1 MRDFFLDNKLTL
13 LYIIFSLG
21 MILFSVL
28 INGIFVR
35 FSKTLGIRN
44 VNENGIRWSSES
56 KPAFGGISFYII
68 FLLTIVT
75 YSILFNK
82 DNVFFDLNFLGLL
95 IAVTLGFL
103 IGLADD
109 AYDTRPWLKFSVQVI
124 CGLVLILTGSVIDI
138 TNNTMF
144 NYFFTLLWV
153 VGIMNAINL
162 LDNMDAIATLTS
174 IFTVLG
180 ALIVL
185 TAHQNGNNI
194 YTLILVGLLASLI
207 GFLFFNWSPAKMYM
221 GDTGS
226 QFLGV
231 LLGAIGI
238 NYFWNIPVQPE
249 EPFVSK
255 KIIMVA
261 MAFMIPIIDTTTV
274 IINRISKG
282 HSPFIGGKDHTT
294 HHVSYLGFSEKA
306 VAKIMALISLT
317 GLLIITAMVFLIDT
331 WSSLYFITFGIY
343 FLLVFVVLF
352 YITRIKRK
360 KTA

>member
-1 MRDFFLDNKLTL
+1 MRDFFLDNRLTL
-13 LYIIFSLG
+13 LYIVFSLG
-21 MILFSVL
+21 MVLFSIL

-44 VNENGIRWSSES
+44 GNENGIRWSSES

-68 FLLTIVT
+68 FLLSIVT
-75 YSILFNK
+75 YSIFFNK
-82 DNVFFDLNFLGLL
+82 DNIFLDLGFLGLL

-109 AYDTRPWLKFSVQVI
+109 AYDTRPWLKFSVQLI
-124 CGLVLILTGSVIDI
+124 CGIVLIVTENVIHISDH
-138 TNNTMF
+138 TMF
-144 NYFFTLLWV
+144 NYLFTLLWV

-185 TAHQNGNNI
+185 TAYQSSNHI
-194 YTLILVGLLASLI
+194 YTLILIGLLASLV

-231 LLGAIGI
+231 LLAAIGI
-238 NYFWNIPVQPE
+238 NYFWNIPEQPDA
-249 EPFVSK
+249 FISK
-255 KIIMVA
+255 KIILVA
-261 MAFMIPIIDTTTV
+261 MAFMIPLIDTTTV
-274 IINRISKG
+274 VINRLSKG

-306 VAKIMALISLT
+306 VARIMALISMT
-317 GLLIITAMVFLIDT
+317 GLLIITATVFIIET
-331 WSSLYFITFGIY
+331 WSSLYFILFGIY
-343 FLLVFVVLF
+343 FLLVFIVLF
-352 YITRIKRK
+352 YITRIKRN
-360 KTA
+360 TPA